1 MYQVRIYYHI
11 LNTRF
16 DWEHFAEEHG
26 DTVYDIINHNPKA
39 EVLAFLNPES
49 IKIDESDKAF
59 VDVEKVLTDRSQKAT
74 YDLLMARAMA
84 EAKDIQQYELKL
96 NHLIDNDFL
105 LITRKD
111 LIDIYFE
118 EPSEDPMIKRSRML
132 EEFESKELED

>member
-1 MYQVRIYYHI
+1 
-11 LNTRF
+11 
-16 DWEHFAEEHG
+16 
-26 DTVYDIINHNPKA
+26 
-39 EVLAFLNPES
+39 
-49 IKIDESDKAF
+49 
-59 VDVEKVLTDRSQKAT
+59 
-74 YDLLMARAMA
+74 MA

>member
-1 MYQVRIYYHI
+1 M
-11 LNTRF
+11 
-16 DWEHFAEEHG
+16 
-26 DTVYDIINHNPKA
+26 
-39 EVLAFLNPES
+39 AFLNPES

-111 LIDIYFE
+111 FIDIYFE
-118 EPSEDPMIKRSRML
+118 EPSKDPTIKRSRML

>member
-16 DWEHFAEEHG
+16 DYKHFAEEHG
-26 DTVYDIINHNPKA
+26 DTVYDITNHNPKA

-118 EPSEDPMIKRSRML
+118 EPSEDPMIKRARML